1 MSKAIIATGGIVAAA
16 LADAVGHADDP
27 PGASAPGLS
36 PHPPEGLERNDGR

>member
-1 MSKAIIATGGIVAAA
+1 MSKSIIATGGIIAAA
-16 LADAVGHADDP
+16 MANAVGQADDQ